1 MGLLQALPGARS
13 AAPASPLPCVYRGW
27 QEEQRLWPWGQSR
40 THGNAPSSQAF
51 LYMSQKGTRPVI
63 EEAKGIIASG
73 LGGAS
78 QTLGGISQQ
87 WKH

>member
-1 MGLLQALPGARS
+1 M
-13 AAPASPLPCVYRGW
+13 
-27 QEEQRLWPWGQSR
+27 
-40 THGNAPSSQAF
+40 
-51 LYMSQKGTRPVI
+51 I